1 MPNYSI
7 GGNLV
12 YFPDLLE
19 QYKRSYSDLLVLEK
33 KVSKKEHSEEDSLKI
48 ASMLR
53 NMKDAI
59 YWLETGYDPAWI
71 RKKYHHDYVT
81 KNTETIETKRVNNP
95 YEKLDDLEHLDFS
108 SFEKQL
114 LQNIVHVL
122 SPFEKEVFTLVN
134 VEGLRQREAAV
145 YLGVKEEKVYNTWR
159 NARKRIQ
166 KVLKAL
172 GMNEYQD
179 FFEYEKKVGS
189 LDIPGEV
196 KKISK
201 SYSKELVEEAI
212 DLALDLGSIK
222 EASERTGINYGTL
235 RKYVSERGV
244 QVSSAKNKLMN
255 KAVELALEIG
265 PKKASEKFK
274 VNYSTLKQNVSK
286 YRKQQKQKVG

>member
-1 MPNYSI
+1 M
-7 GGNLV
+7 

-19 QYKRSYSDLLVLEK
+19 QYKQSYSDLLALEK
-33 KVSKKEHSEEDSLKI
+33 KVSKKENSKEDTLKI

-53 NMKDAI
+53 NMKDVI

-71 RKKYHHDYVT
+71 RKNYHYDYVT
-81 KNTETIETKRVNNP
+81 KNTEIIETTRVNNP

-166 KVLKAL
+166 KVLKTL

-189 LDIPGEV
+189 LDIPDEV

-235 RKYVSERGV
+235 RKYVSESGV
-244 QVSSAKNKLMN
+244 QVKRTRNKLMDE
-255 KAVELALEIG
+255 AVELALKIG
-265 PKKASEKFK
+265 PKKASEKLN
-274 VNYSTLKQNVSK
+274 VNYLTLKNNV
-286 YRKQQKQKVG
+286 YNHRKQQKQKIG